1 VTEPLDRKRI
11 RVSGGELAYVDEGE
25 GPAVLLLHGFPTS
38 AHLWRD
44 LVPILAPRFRTVA
57 PDLLGYGDSD
67 KAPDAA
73 VNVRAQ
79 AGYVREMLDAL
90 GLGRVAVVGH
100 DIGGGIG
107 QLLAFEGLVETLV
120 LIDSISLDS
129 WPIEG
134 VRMIQQAEPGSVDEE
149 FVANLVTMTFD
160 LGMGHPARL
169 EDEDREEFVRP
180 WRSDPP
186 ALIRAAQGIDGVG
199 LAGTEDRLA
208 SLDIRTLIVWGEDD
222 PFQPS
227 DFAER
232 LGELLPGST
241 VALLPGC
248 SHFVTEDAP
257 EAVLPLVSEYLRT
270 HYLGERHGH
279 AGPTMVDL
287 GVSLQRPDP
296 GTPAEEDGG

>member
-134 VRMIQQAEPGSVDEE
+134 VRMIQQAEPGSLDEE

-186 ALIRAAQGIDGVG
+186 ALIRAAQGVDGIG

-227 DFAER
+227 DLAER

>member
-1 VTEPLDRKRI
+1 VTEPLDRKRL

-25 GPAVLLLHGFPTS
+25 GPTVLLLHGFPSS

-44 LVPILAPRFRTVA
+44 LVPILAPRFRAVA

-67 KAPDAA
+67 KPPDAA
-73 VNVRAQ
+73 VHVRAQ
-79 AGYVREMLDAL
+79 AGYVREMLDTL

-100 DIGGGIG
+100 DIGGGIA

-120 LIDSISLDS
+120 LIDSVSLDS

-134 VRMIQQAEPGSVDEE
+134 VRMIQGAEPGSVDEE
-149 FVANLVTMTFD
+149 FVVNLVTMTFD

-169 EDEDREEFVRP
+169 GDEDREEFVRP
-180 WRSDPP
+180 WRSVPP

-227 DFAER
+227 DLAER

-241 VALLPGC
+241 VALVPGC

-257 EAVLPLVSEYLRT
+257 EAILPLVSEYLRT

-279 AGPTMVDL
+279 AGPTVVDL
-287 GVSLQRPDP
+287 GVSLHRPDP

>member
-1 VTEPLDRKRI
+1 VTEPLDRKRVQ
-11 RVSGGELAYVDEGE
+11 VSGGELAYVDEGD

-44 LVPILAPRFRTVA
+44 LVPMLAPRFRAVA

-67 KAPDAA
+67 KPGQEA
-73 VNVRAQ
+73 VTVRSQ
-79 AGYVREMLDAL
+79 ADHVRDLLDAL
-90 GLGRVAVVGH
+90 GLERVAVVGH
-100 DIGGGIG
+100 DIGGGIA
-107 QLLAFEGLVETLV
+107 QLLAFEGLVESLV
-120 LIDSISLDS
+120 LIDSICLDS

-134 VRMIQQAEPGSVDEE
+134 VRMIQQADPATVDEE
-149 FVANLVTMTFD
+149 FVANLVSITFD

-169 EDEDREEFVRP
+169 QEEDREEFVRP

-186 ALIRAAQGIDGVG
+186 ALIRAARGIDGVG
-199 LAGTEDRLA
+199 LVGTEEQLA
-208 SLDIRTLIVWGEDD
+208 SLDTRTLIVWGEDD

-227 DFAER
+227 DLAER

-257 EAVLPLVSEYLRT
+257 EAVLPLISEYLRT

-287 GVSLQRPDP
+287 GVSLHRPDP